1 MPNFTHLHVHTE
13 YSLLDG
19 SSKIKEITKHAAE
32 LGMNSLAITDHGV
45 MYGVI
50 DFYEAARSNGIKPI
64 IGCEIYVSPGSRFD
78 KGKQSG
84 EGKYNH
90 LILLAE
96 NNQGYQNLMKIVSIG
111 FTEGFYYKP
120 RVDYEILE
128 KYHEG
133 IIATSACLAGIIPR
147 TLTMG
152 MYDDAVKEAIRL
164 RDIFGEN
171 NFFLELQD
179 HGIAAQKQVNRQLIK
194 MSDETGIPLICT
206 NDVHYTYK
214 EDADA
219 HDILLCIQTQTTVN
233 DENRMRYPGGQYYLK
248 SPEEMA
254 DLFDY
259 VPEALENTQKIADR
273 CNVTIE
279 FGVTKLPRFKYPDE
293 FESSWDYINFL
304 CDKGLKLRYGDK
316 LNDETFK
323 NEVTERL
330 KYELEV
336 IHNMGYVDYFLIVWD
351 YINFAKEHNI
361 PVGPGRG
368 SAAGSIVSYTL
379 FISDIDPIE
388 YNLVFERFLNPERVS
403 MPDIDT
409 DFCYEGRDRVI
420 NYVIEKYGSECVSQI
435 VTFGTMAARAV
446 IKDVGRALDMP
457 YAKRDMVAK
466 MIPQTLGI
474 TIDKALEVNKD
485 LKELYETD
493 EEVTE
498 LIDRAK
504 RLEGLPRHASVHA
517 SGILI
522 CDRPV
527 DDYVPLAVGAD
538 NAVVAEFTM
547 TTLERLGLLKMD
559 FLGLRTLTV
568 IRDAVNMI
576 NKKDPNFSIDKINY
590 KDKKV
595 FDYISTGKCEGIFQL
610 ESSGMKSFMKELMP
624 RSLEDLIAGISLYR
638 PGPMDFI
645 PQYIK
650 GKNNSNSIVYDSD
663 KLEPIL
669 SSTYGCIVYQEQ
681 VMQIVRDLAGY
692 SWGRSDLVR
701 RAMSKKKSDVMEQ
714 ECKNFIYGNEEE
726 GVDGCIKRGVDEKTA
741 GRIFDEMI
749 DFAKYAF
756 NKSHAACYAVIT
768 YRTAYLKTYY
778 PVEFMAALMTSVID
792 NTDKV
797 AGYMYSCQQMGIEL
811 KLPNVNE
818 SGEYFEADN
827 GAINFALNEIKA
839 LGRPIIH
846 RIVTERNLNGKYKSM
861 ADFVRRLCSDLN
873 KRSLENL
880 IKAGALDCFEG
891 TRKAKLAIFDRML
904 DNANK
909 QNKDSISGQMSL
921 FDMMS
926 QSDIEDSSFDMR
938 VPEIPEMSLKELLDN
953 EKEVLGIYVS
963 GHPLDEYSK
972 LFGRKT
978 TAKAVDFAAGDGDGD
993 ENNAED
999 AGEEKKAKLPDGSKQ
1014 TIGGIVIAMRE
1025 ITTKKG
1031 DQMCFV
1037 TLEDKT
1043 GAVEVVVFPRVFDKF
1058 RKILHNDAKLIIS
1071 GKVSVDADSSSK
1083 LLAED
1088 VMDIDEMQREVWIRF
1103 ADEDAYLKAKE
1114 RIIGINEQF
1123 TGNDILI
1130 VYCEQ
1135 GKKMLVL
1142 SKEIVASDE
1151 YLRQMR
1157 ELFGEKNVA
1166 VRIK

>member
-78 KGKQSG
+78 KEKQSG

-504 RLEGLPRHASVHA
+504 RLEGLPRHASVA
-517 SGILI
+517 
-522 CDRPV
+522 C
-527 DDYVPLAVGAD
+527 
-538 NAVVAEFTM
+538 
-547 TTLERLGLLKMD
+547 
-559 FLGLRTLTV
+559 
-568 IRDAVNMI
+568 IRH
-576 NKKDPNFSIDKINY
+576 S
-590 KDKKV
+590 
-595 FDYISTGKCEGIFQL
+595 
-610 ESSGMKSFMKELMP
+610 
-624 RSLEDLIAGISLYR
+624 
-638 PGPMDFI
+638 
-645 PQYIK
+645 
-650 GKNNSNSIVYDSD
+650 
-663 KLEPIL
+663 
-669 SSTYGCIVYQEQ
+669 
-681 VMQIVRDLAGY
+681 
-692 SWGRSDLVR
+692 
-701 RAMSKKKSDVMEQ
+701 
-714 ECKNFIYGNEEE
+714 
-726 GVDGCIKRGVDEKTA
+726 
-741 GRIFDEMI
+741 
-749 DFAKYAF
+749 
-756 NKSHAACYAVIT
+756 
-768 YRTAYLKTYY
+768 YL
-778 PVEFMAALMTSVID
+778 
-792 NTDKV
+792 
-797 AGYMYSCQQMGIEL
+797 
-811 KLPNVNE
+811 
-818 SGEYFEADN
+818 
-827 GAINFALNEIKA
+827 
-839 LGRPIIH
+839 
-846 RIVTERNLNGKYKSM
+846 
-861 ADFVRRLCSDLN
+861 
-873 KRSLENL
+873 
-880 IKAGALDCFEG
+880 
-891 TRKAKLAIFDRML
+891 
-904 DNANK
+904 
-909 QNKDSISGQMSL
+909 
-921 FDMMS
+921 
-926 QSDIEDSSFDMR
+926 
-938 VPEIPEMSLKELLDN
+938 
-953 EKEVLGIYVS
+953 
-963 GHPLDEYSK
+963 
-972 LFGRKT
+972 
-978 TAKAVDFAAGDGDGD
+978 
-993 ENNAED
+993 
-999 AGEEKKAKLPDGSKQ
+999 
-1014 TIGGIVIAMRE
+1014 
-1025 ITTKKG
+1025 
-1031 DQMCFV
+1031 
-1037 TLEDKT
+1037 
-1043 GAVEVVVFPRVFDKF
+1043 
-1058 RKILHNDAKLIIS
+1058 
-1071 GKVSVDADSSSK
+1071 
-1083 LLAED
+1083 
-1088 VMDIDEMQREVWIRF
+1088 
-1103 ADEDAYLKAKE
+1103 
-1114 RIIGINEQF
+1114 
-1123 TGNDILI
+1123 
-1130 VYCEQ
+1130 
-1135 GKKMLVL
+1135 
-1142 SKEIVASDE
+1142 
-1151 YLRQMR
+1151 
-1157 ELFGEKNVA
+1157 
-1166 VRIK
+1166 

>member
-78 KGKQSG
+78 KEKQSG

-316 LNDETFK
+316 LNDETLK

-522 CDRPV
+522 CDRSV
-527 DDYVPLAVGAD
+527 DDYVRI
-538 NAVVAEFTM
+538 M
-547 TTLERLGLLKMD
+547 RLLL
-559 FLGLRTLTV
+559 
-568 IRDAVNMI
+568 
-576 NKKDPNFSIDKINY
+576 
-590 KDKKV
+590 
-595 FDYISTGKCEGIFQL
+595 
-610 ESSGMKSFMKELMP
+610 
-624 RSLEDLIAGISLYR
+624 
-638 PGPMDFI
+638 
-645 PQYIK
+645 
-650 GKNNSNSIVYDSD
+650 
-663 KLEPIL
+663 
-669 SSTYGCIVYQEQ
+669 
-681 VMQIVRDLAGY
+681 
-692 SWGRSDLVR
+692 
-701 RAMSKKKSDVMEQ
+701 
-714 ECKNFIYGNEEE
+714 
-726 GVDGCIKRGVDEKTA
+726 
-741 GRIFDEMI
+741 
-749 DFAKYAF
+749 
-756 NKSHAACYAVIT
+756 
-768 YRTAYLKTYY
+768 
-778 PVEFMAALMTSVID
+778 
-792 NTDKV
+792 
-797 AGYMYSCQQMGIEL
+797 
-811 KLPNVNE
+811 
-818 SGEYFEADN
+818 
-827 GAINFALNEIKA
+827 
-839 LGRPIIH
+839 
-846 RIVTERNLNGKYKSM
+846 NL
-861 ADFVRRLCSDLN
+861 
-873 KRSLENL
+873 
-880 IKAGALDCFEG
+880 
-891 TRKAKLAIFDRML
+891 
-904 DNANK
+904 
-909 QNKDSISGQMSL
+909 Q
-921 FDMMS
+921 
-926 QSDIEDSSFDMR
+926 
-938 VPEIPEMSLKELLDN
+938 
-953 EKEVLGIYVS
+953 
-963 GHPLDEYSK
+963 
-972 LFGRKT
+972 
-978 TAKAVDFAAGDGDGD
+978 
-993 ENNAED
+993 
-999 AGEEKKAKLPDGSKQ
+999 
-1014 TIGGIVIAMRE
+1014 
-1025 ITTKKG
+1025 
-1031 DQMCFV
+1031 
-1037 TLEDKT
+1037 
-1043 GAVEVVVFPRVFDKF
+1043 
-1058 RKILHNDAKLIIS
+1058 
-1071 GKVSVDADSSSK
+1071 
-1083 LLAED
+1083 
-1088 VMDIDEMQREVWIRF
+1088 
-1103 ADEDAYLKAKE
+1103 
-1114 RIIGINEQF
+1114 
-1123 TGNDILI
+1123 
-1130 VYCEQ
+1130 
-1135 GKKMLVL
+1135 
-1142 SKEIVASDE
+1142 
-1151 YLRQMR
+1151 
-1157 ELFGEKNVA
+1157 
-1166 VRIK
+1166 